1 MVINC
6 VYLTGG
12 LVKPNYGNVRSL
24 DESDLTTLPWDNLSL
39 AEVLLTVQL
48 RCGTGVPT
56 PLPSPGTGV
65 GETAPGGVTVVLIT
79 LPLESHNSPSV
90 RSTIPPATGLFPPP
104 CVPTIAPSHLPS
116 LGTIAHHGLL
126 TRHGQKLPPGAILA
140 SSTHPI
146 VASTGRA
153 TPGPL
158 LPFCCCTQAR
168 GGSGGKATWRGEKT

>member
-1 MVINC
+1 MKNAM
-6 VYLTGG
+6 T
-12 LVKPNYGNVRSL
+12 VKPNYGNVRSL

-90 RSTIPPATGLFPPP
+90 RSTIPPATMKAR
-104 CVPTIAPSHLPS
+104 I
-116 LGTIAHHGLL
+116 GLL
-126 TRHGQKLPPGAILA
+126 PDMQ
-140 SSTHPI
+140 
-146 VASTGRA
+146 V
-153 TPGPL
+153 GPRL
-158 LPFCCCTQAR
+158 FSLWIRQI
-168 GGSGGKATWRGEKT
+168 

>member
-1 MVINC
+1 MAINC
-6 VYLTGG
+6 VYFTGG

-104 CVPTIAPSHLPS
+104 VYRL
-116 LGTIAHHGLL
+116 
-126 TRHGQKLPPGAILA
+126 
-140 SSTHPI
+140 
-146 VASTGRA
+146 
-153 TPGPL
+153 
-158 LPFCCCTQAR
+158 
-168 GGSGGKATWRGEKT
+168 